1 MNRMEFERIKHSAAQ
16 EVFDGTEYDWV
27 DMLDNTAEADREAMK
42 LSEDEMKDYWL
53 DFFKDSLSAMR
64 WSDTH

>member
-16 EVFDGTEYDWV
+16 EVFDGTEYDWA

-42 LSEDEMKDYWL
+42 LSEGEMKDYWL